1 MDYTVWQLIIVV
13 IGSAMVILSACCVLF
28 PQQLIDTMQQL
39 VNSRL
44 AKYSDI
50 AIRILLGVS
59 LILSAPTATIPLI
72 FTVFGY
78 LSLLAVIAMLILG
91 TSKLD
96 TIIKYLTSIL
106 PLWAVRLVC
115 AFSVLLFS
123 LLIYN
128 IG

>member
-13 IGSAMVILSACCVLF
+13 IGSAMVMLSACCVLF

-78 LSLLAVIAMLILG
+78 LSLLAVIAIFILG

-106 PLWAVRLVC
+106 PIWAVRLVC
-115 AFSVLLFS
+115 SFSVLLFS